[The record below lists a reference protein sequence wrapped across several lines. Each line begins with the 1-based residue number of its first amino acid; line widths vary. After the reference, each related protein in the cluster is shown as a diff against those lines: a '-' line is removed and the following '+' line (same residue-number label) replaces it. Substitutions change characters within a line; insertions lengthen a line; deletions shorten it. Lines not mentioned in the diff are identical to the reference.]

1 MKLKNY
7 SKALIALCLG
17 VCMIFG
23 GVIAEN
29 VKSSSSKA
37 KAVAYIDG
45 GVHEN
50 SVYLFNNI

>member
-1 MKLKNY
+1 MKLKNF
-7 SKALIALCLG
+7 SKALIALSLG
-17 VCMIFG
+17 VCIVAC
-23 GVIAEN
+23 GVITEN

-37 KAVAYIDG
+37 KAVAYIGG